1 MTTSHQEFVKIDR
14 HYDPPG
20 LRLTLELDGATQQD
34 IERGIN
40 AAKGVFALAQ
50 VSSYAAAIAADYQDL
65 EDPDMVLTSEQHD
78 WAGIWWD
85 AQEAAVAAACSELQ
99 AGEKTFLFSQTWDDA
114 PEPISGNCI
123 RGTTWLGKETQ
134 E

>member
-14 HYDPPG
+14 HDDPPG
-20 LRLTLELDGATQQD
+20 LRLTLELDGATQQE

-40 AAKGVFALAQ
+40 AAKRVFALAQ

-65 EDPDMVLTSEQHD
+65 EDPDLVLTSEQHE

-85 AQEAAVAAACSELQ
+85 AQEAAVAAACSEMQ

>member
-1 MTTSHQEFVKIDR
+1 MTTLQQEFVKIDR
-14 HYDPPG
+14 HDEPPG

-50 VSSYAAAIAADYQDL
+50 VSSYAAAIAADYQAL
-65 EDPDMVLTSEQHD
+65 EDPELLLTAEQHE

-85 AQEAAVAAACSELQ
+85 AQEAAVAAACSELP

-114 PEPISGNCI
+114 PEPISGNYI

>member
-1 MTTSHQEFVKIDR
+1 MTTLQQEFVKIDR

-34 IERGIN
+34 IERGID

-65 EDPDMVLTSEQHD
+65 EDPNLVLTSEQHE

-85 AQEAAVAAACSELQ
+85 AQEAAVAAACSELP

-114 PEPISGNCI
+114 PAPISGNYI
-123 RGTTWLGKETQ
+123 RGTTWLGKDTQ

>member
-1 MTTSHQEFVKIDR
+1 MTTLQQEFVNIDR

-20 LRLTLELDGATQQD
+20 LRLTLELDGATHQD

-65 EDPDMVLTSEQHD
+65 EDPDLVLTSEQHE

-85 AQEAAVAAACSELQ
+85 AQEAAVAAACSELP